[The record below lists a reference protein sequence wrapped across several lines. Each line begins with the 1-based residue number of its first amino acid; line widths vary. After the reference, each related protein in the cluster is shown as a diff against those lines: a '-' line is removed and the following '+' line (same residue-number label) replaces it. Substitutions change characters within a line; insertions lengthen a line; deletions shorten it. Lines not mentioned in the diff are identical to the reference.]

1 MSAKHNHEQHQEKQP
16 TMSHDKMNHMNHDM
30 AHEQMAMSHQHEGMK
45 GMDHSMHMGNFKQKF
60 WLSLILAI
68 PIIVLSPM
76 MGFQLPF
83 QFTFPGSDW
92 LVLILAT
99 VLFFY
104 GGQPFLSGARMELQ
118 QKSPAMM
125 TLIAMGISV
134 SYFYSLYA
142 FYMNHFTNQAHVMD
156 FFWELATLIVIMLL
170 GHWIEMNAISNAG
183 DALKKNG

>member
-1 MSAKHNHEQHQEKQP
+1 MVGLNFSNSA
-16 TMSHDKMNHMNHDM
+16 
-30 AHEQMAMSHQHEGMK
+30 
-45 GMDHSMHMGNFKQKF
+45 
-60 WLSLILAI
+60 I
-68 PIIVLSPM
+68 
-76 MGFQLPF
+76 
-83 QFTFPGSDW
+83 
-92 LVLILAT
+92 
-99 VLFFY
+99 FY
-104 GGQPFLSGARMELQ
+104 GGQPFLSGAKMELQ

-183 DALKKNG
+183 DALKKWLNCYLTQSSE

>member
-1 MSAKHNHEQHQEKQP
+1 MV
-16 TMSHDKMNHMNHDM
+16 
-30 AHEQMAMSHQHEGMK
+30 GL
-45 GMDHSMHMGNFKQKF
+45 NF
-60 WLSLILAI
+60 SNCAI
-68 PIIVLSPM
+68 FLWWTTI
-76 MGFQLPF
+76 
-83 QFTFPGSDW
+83 
-92 LVLILAT
+92 
-99 VLFFY
+99 
-104 GGQPFLSGARMELQ
+104 LSGAKMELQ